1 MKTEAKKGANQMNI
15 NDLNEIILTLNDSL
29 ERIAEIQTEV
39 DGVIYDTD
47 IVNNYE
53 AYGKYGFDQLL
64 GNGNPYDGGLPSLI
78 EHFESQLEELTEQQM
93 VAVDLDNMEE
103 F

>member
-1 MKTEAKKGANQMNI
+1 MSYEDKSINVVYNRRNENDDL
-15 NDLNEIILTLNDSL
+15 NDLNEIILTLKDAL

-53 AYGKYGFDQLL
+53 AYGRYGFDQLL
-64 GNGNPYDGGLPSLI
+64 GNGNPCDGGLPSLI
-78 EHFESQLEELTEQQM
+78 EHFESQ
-93 VAVDLDNMEE
+93 MEE

>member
-1 MKTEAKKGANQMNI
+1 MNKEARIEMI
-15 NDLNEIILTLNDSL
+15 DEILFTLRDSM

-39 DGVIYDTD
+39 DGILYDTD

-64 GNGNPYDGGLPSLI
+64 GNGNPCDDGLPSLI
-78 EHFESQLEELTEQQM
+78 EHFESQLEELSELPTFD
-93 VAVDLDNMEE
+93 AEE
-103 F
+103 INLEV